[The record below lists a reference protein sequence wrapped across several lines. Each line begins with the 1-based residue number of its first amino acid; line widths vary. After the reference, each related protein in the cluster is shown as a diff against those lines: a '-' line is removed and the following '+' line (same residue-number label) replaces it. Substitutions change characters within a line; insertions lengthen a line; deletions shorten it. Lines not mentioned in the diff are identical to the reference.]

1 MAPDQREYSEANA
14 IRAVVASQRQAGI
27 NPITLDGKQVLE
39 ELKTYEGFYGE
50 IDLRTMV
57 YFLFYFQARG
67 CLTIDEDTV
76 GYDGTM
82 LISDVNEDCIAR
94 ALWN

>member
-1 MAPDQREYSEANA
+1 MAPDQTDISVANA
-14 IRAVVASQRQAGI
+14 IFAVVANQRQAGI
-27 NPITLDGKQVLE
+27 KPITMDGKQVLE
-39 ELKTYEGFYGE
+39 ELKTYSGFYGE

-57 YFLFYFQARG
+57 SVLFYFQTRG

-82 LISDVNEDCIAR
+82 LISDINEDCIMR